1 MIANPI
7 VSIIVPTYKRN
18 SSTLSRAIESA
29 QRQSYKNIEI
39 IIIDDNADKELS
51 KYRSDNV
58 CLFNELFKKDNR
70 IKLILNNANLG
81 GALSRNEGIKQAAGE
96 YITFLDDDD
105 YFLDDKI
112 LHQINYMKSSGVNFS
127 FTDLYLYN
135 KNNKVVDI
143 RDRSDI
149 KTLDKDY
156 LLKYH
161 IVKNITGTE
170 TFMISKKLIDQ
181 IGAFDDVPTGH
192 EFYLMLKVLE
202 CPLSKIGYY
211 KSNDIVAYRTS
222 NSSISNGPKKIIGE
236 NLIYKKRREYFHLLS
251 FKEKRLVNCRHR
263 AVLGVSF
270 LRRKKIIKGIAF
282 LLCAFLTSPL
292 LTFKEFFLK
301 QR

>member
-1 MIANPI
+1 MIANPT
-7 VSIIVPTYKRN
+7 VSVIIPTYKRN
-18 SSTLSRAIESA
+18 TSTLSRAIESA
-29 QRQSYKNIEI
+29 RRQSYKNIEI

-58 CLFNELFKKDNR
+58 CLFNELFKKDSR
-70 IKLILNNANLG
+70 IKLILNNTNLG
-81 GALSRNEGIKQAAGE
+81 GALSRNEGIKQAAGD

-112 LHQINYMKSSGVNFS
+112 LHQIDYMKSSGVNFS

-135 KNNKVVDI
+135 KNNKIVDI

-222 NSSISNGPKKIIGE
+222 DSSISNGPKKIIGE
-236 NLIYKKRREYFHLLS
+236 NLIYKKRREYFNLLS
-251 FKEKRLVNCRHR
+251 SKEKRLVNCRHR
-263 AVLGVSF
+263 AVLGVSY
-270 LRRKKIIKGIAF
+270 LRRKKIIKGMVF
-282 LLCAFLTSPL
+282 LLGAFLTSPL

-301 QR
+301 KR